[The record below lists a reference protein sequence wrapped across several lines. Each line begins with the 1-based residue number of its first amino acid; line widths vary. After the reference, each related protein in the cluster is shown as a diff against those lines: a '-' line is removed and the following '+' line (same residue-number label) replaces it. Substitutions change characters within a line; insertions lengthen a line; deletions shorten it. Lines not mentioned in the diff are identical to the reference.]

1 MTYDRINLVL
11 PTRKRVPHLAKFI
24 ESAVAT
30 AKNVDSLYL
39 TVLVDGD
46 DFDTTNYLIH
56 NPPKIP
62 LKVVWWDGV
71 VPHLGEMYNVLYDY
85 SSPALDVNTT
95 VVSMVGDDMVFAT
108 PGWDERIL
116 REINARN
123 GWAVVSLN
131 DDYIQRGKIFVNVF
145 TTRKIVEATGGSFMS
160 EEFNMDFIDVVWT
173 HLARLTGTDVYL
185 PDVVLRHEH
194 SSVAGDDTRERLRA
208 TRSLFTG
215 GMRRALQIAEEYA
228 PRVREAMARDGFTP
242 TGVRNA

>member
-1 MTYDRINLVL
+1 MTYDRINLML
-11 PTRKRVPHLAKFI
+11 PTRRRVPHLAKFI

-39 TVLVDGD
+39 TLMVDYHDFETRDYVLTHPPCIQ
-46 DFDTTNYLIH
+46 FD
-56 NPPKIP
+56 
-62 LKVVWWDGV
+62 VVLWTAT
-71 VPHLGEMYNVLYDY
+71 VPHLGKMYNSMYRSRGTQL
-85 SSPALDVNTT
+85 SE
-95 VVSMVGDDMVFAT
+95 VVSMVGDDMVFDT
-108 PGWDERIL
+108 SGWDERIL
-116 REINARN
+116 REINLRN

-131 DDYIQRGKIFVNVF
+131 DDYIQQGKIFVNVF
-145 TTRKIVEATGGSFMS
+145 PTRKIVEATGGTFMS

-194 SSVAGDDTRERLRA
+194 SSVAGDETRERLRA

-242 TGVRNA
+242 TGARNA